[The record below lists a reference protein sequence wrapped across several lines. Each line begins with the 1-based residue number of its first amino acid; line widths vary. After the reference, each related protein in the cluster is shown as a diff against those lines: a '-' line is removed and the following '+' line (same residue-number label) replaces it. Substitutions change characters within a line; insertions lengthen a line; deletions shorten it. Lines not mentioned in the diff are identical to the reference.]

1 MMRVFLLLLL
11 TCFSTLSLAAKIE
24 NIRIWPAPDN
34 TRVVLDTSAAV
45 TYDQIALT
53 NPDRLVIDINA
64 SVLSTS
70 LAKLDFTNSP
80 IRGIRSNQRSDNKLR
95 LVLDLA
101 YKTSHKIFTLPPN
114 TSYGNRLVIDLSNYK
129 LAAPIPTKGAVT
141 KPSQAALAS
150 ASAPSSKPKSAPQSS
165 ALLNSQRNI
174 IIAIDAGHGG
184 EDPGALGP
192 RYGGKKLREKN
203 VVFSIAKELKALIK
217 KEPGFEPLLTR
228 TGDYYISL
236 RDRAE
241 KARNA
246 KADLFISIHA
256 DAFKNSKAKG
266 ASVWI
271 LSSSGASSEMGRWL
285 AQKGNDADL
294 IGGIGGVSLADKE
307 KNLRITLQDM
317 SMNYS
322 QSTGRGVGE
331 EVLSNLGKIARLHKK
346 HVEKAGF
353 VVLKLLDVPSIL
365 VETGFISNPGEAAKL
380 RTKKYQ
386 KQMAKAIF
394 KGLKDYF
401 YSYPVENTYIF
412 SVVEAKRKF
421 ISYKVVR
428 GDTLSGIAQRF
439 GTSVKR
445 LQSVNKMTNKS
456 VLKVGKALI
465 IPTS

>member
-1 MMRVFLLLLL
+1 MRVFLLLLL
-11 TCFSTLSLAAKIE
+11 TWFSTISFAAKVE

-34 TRVVLDTSAAV
+34 TRVVLDISAAV
-45 TYDQIALT
+45 TFDQIALT
-53 NPDRLVIDINA
+53 KPDRLVIDIDA
-64 SVLSTS
+64 SILSTS
-70 LAKLDFTNSP
+70 IAKLDFSNSP
-80 IRGIRSNQRSDNKLR
+80 IQSIRSSQRSDNKLR
-95 LVLDLA
+95 LVFDLA
-101 YKTSHKIFTLPPN
+101 YKTSHKIFSLPPN
-114 TSYGNRLVIDLSNYK
+114 ASYGNRLVIDLSNYK
-129 LAAPIPTKGAVT
+129 VAAPTPTKGAVA
-141 KPSQAALAS
+141 KLSQSGGA
-150 ASAPSSKPKSAPQSS
+150 SKPVLSS
-165 ALLNSQRNI
+165 QPKRTLNSLALLDSQRDV

-192 RYGGKKLREKN
+192 KYGGKKLREKN
-203 VVFSIAKELKALIK
+203 VVLGISKELALLIK

-236 RDRAE
+236 RGRTK

-271 LSSSGASSEMGRWL
+271 LSSSGASSEMGRLL
-285 AQKGNDADL
+285 AQKENDADL
-294 IGGIGGVSLADKE
+294 IGGIGGISLEDKE
-307 KNLRITLQDM
+307 DDVAMTLIDM

-322 QSTGRGVGE
+322 QSTGRGVAK
-331 EVLSNLGKIARLHKK
+331 EVLNNIGKFAKLHKN

-353 VVLKLLDVPSIL
+353 VVLKSPDVPSIL

-386 KQMAKAIF
+386 KRMARAIF

-401 YSYPVENTYIF
+401 YSHPVANTYIA
-412 SVVEAKRKF
+412 SVVEAKRKV
-421 ISYKVVR
+421 ISYKVVA

-439 GTSVKR
+439 DTSVKR
-445 LQSVNKMTNKS
+445 LQNANKMTTKS
-456 VLKVGKALI
+456 VLKVGKTLI

>member
-1 MMRVFLLLLL
+1 MRVLLLLLL
-11 TCFSTLSLAAKIE
+11 TYFSTSTIAAEIE

-34 TRVVLDTSAAV
+34 TRVVLDISGAITFEKI
-45 TYDQIALT
+45 TLT
-53 NPDRLVIDINA
+53 NPDRLVIDIDK
-64 SVLSTS
+64 STLSTS
-70 LAKLDFTNSP
+70 MAKLDFSNSP
-80 IRGIRSNQRSDNKLR
+80 IRAVRSSQRSGNKLR

-101 YKTSHKIFTLPPN
+101 YKTSHKIFSLPPN
-114 TSYGNRLVIDLSNYK
+114 ASYGHRLVIDLSNYQ
-129 LAAPIPTKGAVT
+129 LTTPTPTKGAVKKT
-141 KPSQAALAS
+141 VPTAKSSTPSKVPQPKNTL
-150 ASAPSSKPKSAPQSS
+150 SSLS
-165 ALLNSQRNI
+165 LLDSQRDI

-192 RYGGKKLREKN
+192 KYGGKKLREKH
-203 VVFSIAKELKALIK
+203 VVLGIAKELQALIK

-236 RDRAE
+236 RGRTK

-271 LSSSGASSEMGRWL
+271 LSSSGASSEMGRLL
-285 AQKGNDADL
+285 AQKENEADL
-294 IGGIGGVSLADKE
+294 IGGIGGISLEDKE
-307 KNLRITLQDM
+307 DDVAMTLIDM

-322 QSTGRGVGE
+322 QSAGLGVAK
-331 EVLSNLGKIARLHKK
+331 EVLNNIGKIAKLHKN

-353 VVLKLLDVPSIL
+353 VVLKSPDVPSIL

-380 RTKKYQ
+380 RTKTYQ
-386 KQMAKAIF
+386 KQMATAIF
-394 KGLKDYF
+394 KGLKSYF
-401 YSYPVENTYIF
+401 YSYPIANTYVA
-412 SVVEAKRKF
+412 SVVEAKRKQ
-421 ISYKVVR
+421 ISYKVVS
-428 GDTLSGIAQRF
+428 GDTLSAIAQRF

-456 VLKVGKALI
+456 VLKVGKKLI
-465 IPTS
+465 IPTT